1 MPAGGCNGIRPERF
15 HLADFG
21 LFAVSALCPRDR
33 DIDLGDI
40 RDRLRPRIRHRLLRP
55 GQLFAR
61 SVSPPLAEELSEYGG
76 RLAVHEHL
84 HVMERRVVFFP
95 GVCSAGVVGKMLR
108 GVPAY
113 VGEVDAAVESDA
125 VVDNNDLLMMRCPG
139 GQVFIQ
145 AEMDPLTRFP
155 PEFPCGQRLA
165 LEGVEGREVPDED
178 IDVEV
183 RFYPHGIVQEFSE
196 MDREVGLVVTAEKL
210 ELAVDIPAGD
220 VDASLCFQ
228 NGFDKGLKICLGVDD
243 ERNTVSFA
251 FLPVI
256 PALLI
261 YRPSRFHGILV

>member
-1 MPAGGCNGIRPERF
+1 M
-15 HLADFG
+15 
-21 LFAVSALCPRDR
+21 
-33 DIDLGDI
+33 
-40 RDRLRPRIRHRLLRP
+40 
-55 GQLFAR
+55 
-61 SVSPPLAEELSEYGG
+61 
-76 RLAVHEHL
+76 
-84 HVMERRVVFFP
+84 
-95 GVCSAGVVGKMLR
+95 
-108 GVPAY
+108 
-113 VGEVDAAVESDA
+113 
-125 VVDNNDLLMMRCPG
+125 
-139 GQVFIQ
+139 
-145 AEMDPLTRFP
+145 
-155 PEFPCGQRLA
+155 
-165 LEGVEGREVPDED
+165 
-178 IDVEV
+178 EV